1 MSGMFFIILRS
12 PFHHRVCSEASSDV
26 EPARI
31 DPRRRAL
38 PVSGQPA
45 AAPVVIFGFAVAPV
59 ANHSRSRVNRLA
71 SKMNA
76 AGKSK
81 VTVTG
86 LTSGMLLVSHRGGR
100 RGRAWGAERHRDQSG
115 AIRRA
120 VDPPER
126 PIRRGD

>member
-1 MSGMFFIILRS
+1 MVFIILRS
-12 PFHHRVCSEASSDV
+12 PFHHPVGAEASSDV
-26 EPARI
+26 EPAGI
-31 DPRRRAL
+31 GTRRRAR
-38 PVSGQPA
+38 PVSGEAA

-59 ANHSRSRVNRLA
+59 ANHCRSRVNRL
-71 SKMNA
+71 SFKMNGG
-76 AGKSK
+76 GKSK

-86 LTSGMLLVSHRGGR
+86 LTSGVLLVSHRGGR

-126 PIRRGD
+126 PIRRGE